1 MATITKAGN
10 PVLYTSTGTADTIAA
25 MSSGGANN
33 SYGLI
38 MIWVISGS
46 FQFNIGGVPTS
57 DNPTYTATARG
68 DNVKVILT
76 LDSSIGDG
84 LLHFKAGAASQT
96 FEISY

>member
-10 PVLYTSTGTADTIAA
+10 PVLFTSTGTADTIAV

-46 FQFNIGGVPTS
+46 FRFNMGATPTT
-57 DNPTYTATARG
+57 DNPVYTATARG

-76 LDSSIGDG
+76 IDSSIGDG
-84 LLHFKAGAASQT
+84 LLHFTAGATSQT
-96 FEISY
+96 FEVSY